1 MLDIQNQF
9 KYTVSLK
16 QKKIMDFF
24 LMLLSYEIKWIQMCV
39 YLSINLLKFF
49 TSSQKHLADN

>member
-16 QKKIMDFF
+16 QKKIMDF
-24 LMLLSYEIKWIQMCV
+24 LKCSLAMKLSEFRCV
-39 YLSINLLKFF
+39 FISP
-49 TSSQKHLADN
+49 

>member
-39 YLSINLLKFF
+39 CLSINLLKFF